1 MVHFRSVSIIGAVAW
16 TAASQGRASHAP
28 SGLGHGPVVQG
39 GGRAVKQNPGDTTL
53 SPSGKYITLPQNPSI
68 QASGPIG
75 PSFVSFSI
83 EFASFPDYAGNLSH
97 PNIYSDNLL
106 SNIAKYQGSKPVIR
120 VGGQTQ

>member
-1 MVHFRSVSIIGAVAW
+1 MVYINALSIISAVAW
-16 TAASQGRASHAP
+16 TAASQGHASHAP
-28 SGLGHGPVVQG
+28 GGQGHGPVVQG
-39 GGRAVKQNPGDTTL
+39 GQDGSKNPGDQTL
-53 SPSGKYITLPQNPSI
+53 SPSGKYITLPQNPSA

-106 SNIAKYQGSKPVIR
+106 NNIAKYQGSKPVIR